1 MILEKEA
8 DQSQG
13 TQFGFFLRMMVS
25 HLRERVAQY
34 DLHFGKI
41 TLAALWRV
49 ECGGAGVEAG
59 RPVKKLFQFI

>member
-1 MILEKEA
+1 
-8 DQSQG
+8 
-13 TQFGFFLRMMVS
+13 MMVS

-59 RPVKKLFQFI
+59 GPVKRLFQFI